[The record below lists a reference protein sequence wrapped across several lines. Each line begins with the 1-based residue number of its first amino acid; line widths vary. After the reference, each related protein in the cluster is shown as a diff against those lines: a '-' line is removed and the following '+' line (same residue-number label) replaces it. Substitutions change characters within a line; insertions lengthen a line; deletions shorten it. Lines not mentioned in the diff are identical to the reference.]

1 MDGSIDPVALEHF
14 IDENRRVA
22 SVDGTSATSVPAPT
36 VPVATVPAPTVPVVT
51 VPAPTVPAPTVLALN
66 VPAPNV
72 PAPNVPAPTVATE
85 EEELTVVGEELV
97 CRSSHVCINL
107 EAESFKTY
115 AYLVGRMCSGLNC
128 ASKTLSIPDAYT
140 GPANMF
146 RCYPCKDLRLG
157 TSNCNFVLCCECYDL
172 GMASTHGRRSRRSAK
187 TALEQATNNTEV

>member
-1 MDGSIDPVALEHF
+1 
-14 IDENRRVA
+14 
-22 SVDGTSATSVPAPT
+22 
-36 VPVATVPAPTVPVVT
+36 
-51 VPAPTVPAPTVLALN
+51 
-66 VPAPNV
+66 
-72 PAPNVPAPTVATE
+72 
-85 EEELTVVGEELV
+85 VVGEELV